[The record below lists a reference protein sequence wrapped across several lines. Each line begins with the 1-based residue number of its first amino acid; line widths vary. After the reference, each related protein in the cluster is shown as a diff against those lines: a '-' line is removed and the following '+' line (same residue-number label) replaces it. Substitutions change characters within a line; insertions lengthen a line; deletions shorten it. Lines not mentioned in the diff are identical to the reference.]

1 MLNLMRHL
9 NHPHPAEHGQ
19 RSNKGKG
26 TSAIQSLQAA
36 MSQQPQCELYK
47 DQSSFKVSA
56 DTYTHTGKLRKFKKK
71 V

>member
-1 MLNLMRHL
+1 
-9 NHPHPAEHGQ
+9 
-19 RSNKGKG
+19 
-26 TSAIQSLQAA
+26 

-71 V
+71 GLTSVLLHKFIAPAIVC